1 MMSGDSGS
9 WTREMISKSD
19 IVPVLEEESL
29 EKLDFEG
36 LIKKVGFYQR

>member
-1 MMSGDSGS
+1 MSGDSGH
-9 WTREMISKSD
+9 WTKEMAYTPD
-19 IVPVLEEESL
+19 IVPVLEKKSL